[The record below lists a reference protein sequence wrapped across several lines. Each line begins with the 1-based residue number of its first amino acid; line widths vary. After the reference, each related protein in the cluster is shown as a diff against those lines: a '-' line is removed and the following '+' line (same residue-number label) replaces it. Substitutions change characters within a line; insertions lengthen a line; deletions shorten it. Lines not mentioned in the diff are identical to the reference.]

1 MDADTTTPGTGGAL
15 GFQRTLCTGLFG
27 KVNHAARHKR
37 HFLRSWTANELPL
50 PIQDKG
56 LLVKV
61 CALANRPGFAIHLQI
76 VASLTLA
83 SGALAGVRPTA
94 RMRPVSKS
102 WSTWRL

>member
-1 MDADTTTPGTGGAL
+1 MDADTTTLSTGGAL

-50 PIQDKG
+50 PIQEDKG

-76 VASLTLA
+76 VA
-83 SGALAGVRPTA
+83 ALAYQMATQIGPIDVQ
-94 RMRPVSKS
+94 
-102 WSTWRL
+102 LF